1 MRVVFGLVLILGVGL
16 AGFAAYLVKE
26 QVDNYRRT
34 VAAQAE
40 KLKSNVPL
48 EPVFIVTR
56 QIKYGEYITKDDLEQ
71 VAWPEN
77 AIPEGAFQTIESIF
91 EDGEKLRAALRVIE
105 KNEALMTVKVTAPG
119 EVPGFQLS
127 PGMRAF
133 TLKVD
138 LSSGVGG
145 FLRPGSRVDVYW
157 TGRSR
162 GREITTRIDAGLEL
176 LAVDQKT
183 DSNLS
188 SPSIARSVTVAAT
201 PSQVASLAQAQSSG
215 RLTLALVGA
224 NDIEETDVPIETDIR
239 TVIGEEEEI
248 APVPEVK
255 VEEKKCFITTGR
267 GTERVK
273 IEIACRS

>member
-1 MRVVFGLVLILGVGL
+1 MRLVFGLVLILGIGL
-16 AGFAAYLVKE
+16 AGFAAYLAKSRFE
-26 QVDNYRRT
+26 EYQQT

-48 EPVFIVTR
+48 QPVFIVTR
-56 QIKYGEYITKDDLEQ
+56 QIGYGEYIKKDD
-71 VAWPEN
+71 VKKVSWPEN
-77 AIPEGAFQTIESIF
+77 AIPEGAFQKEEDLFPES
-91 EDGEKLRAALRVIE
+91 GELRTAQRIME
-105 KNEALMTVKVTAPG
+105 KHEALMAIKLTEPG
-119 EVPGFQLS
+119 QVPGFQLQ

-133 TLKVD
+133 TIKVD

-162 GREITTRIDAGLEL
+162 GREITTRIDTGLEL

-183 DSNLS
+183 DSNQA
-188 SPSIARSVTVAAT
+188 SPTIARTVTVAASPT
-201 PSQVASLAQAQSSG
+201 QVAALAQANSSG

-224 NDIEETDVPIETDIR
+224 NDISETNAPIETDIR
-239 TVIGEEEEI
+239 AVIGEQAEVVVE
-248 APVPEVK
+248 PEVK
-255 VEEKKCFITTGR
+255 VEEKKCYITTGR

>member
-1 MRVVFGLVLILGVGL
+1 MVFGLVLILGIGL

-48 EPVFIVTR
+48 EPVFIVKR
-56 QIKYGEYITKDDLEQ
+56 RINYGEYIKKDDLKK

-77 AIPEGAFQTIESIF
+77 AIPEGAFQSAEEIF
-91 EDGEKLRAALRVIE
+91 SADGELRAALRVME
-105 KNEALMTVKVTAPG
+105 KHEALMAIKVTKPG
-119 EVPGFQLS
+119 EVPGFQLA

-157 TGRSR
+157 TGKSR
-162 GREITTRIDAGLEL
+162 GREITTRIDTGLEL

-183 DSNLS
+183 DSNVS
-188 SPSIARSVTVAAT
+188 SPAIARSVTVAASPT
-201 PSQVASLAQAQSSG
+201 QVASLAQAQSSG

-224 NDIEETDVPIETDIR
+224 NDIEETNVPIETDIR
-239 TVIGEEEEI
+239 TVIGEEEEV
-248 APVPEVK
+248 APEPEAK
-255 VEEKKCFITTGR
+255 VVEKKCFITTGR

-273 IEIACRS
+273 IQIACRS